1 VSLLHAFQHVEPVF
15 SFFHVCVSVDDGI
28 PLPVWAC
35 GRVEACKRCRPCVQL
50 VKLLLEKCQAD
61 GVVWEDPS
69 RYGDS
74 WTPLMCCVVGNRVQL
89 AETLLT
95 AAGPRMP
102 SLISARNWHG
112 QTALHLAAYRGAS
125 DMIKLLMRV
134 GEELGGDFSKGGGV
148 VRARD
153 AAGLTP
159 AQVARKHSQCA
170 AEALLL
176 RRIGGEA

>member
-1 VSLLHAFQHVEPVF
+1 M
-15 SFFHVCVSVDDGI
+15 
-28 PLPVWAC
+28 
-35 GRVEACKRCRPCVQL
+35 QL
-50 VKLLLEKCQAD
+50 VKLLLERCQID
-61 GVVWEDPS
+61 GVAWEDPA

-74 WTPLMCCVVGNRVQL
+74 WTPLMCCVVGNRVAL
-89 AETLLT
+89 AETLLA

-102 SLISARNWHG
+102 SLLRARNRHG
-112 QTALHLAAYRGAS
+112 QNALHLAAYRGAS

-134 GEELGGDFSKGGGV
+134 GEELGSEGGKGGGV

-153 AAGLTP
+153 TAGLTP

-176 RRIGGEA
+176 RRISAEA